1 MCDERVLHGL
11 GRTCFEERC
20 AKCGAAMTLE
30 QVIGGVHMSK
40 TLRISK
46 KKKGDPSLSE
56 RKAAMAAQ
64 DQTIKDSLSLVEHK
78 FLVMSGKGG
87 VGKTSVAANL
97 ATALSRRG
105 AKVGLMDVDLHG
117 PDIPRIL
124 GLKGVLEASVDGR
137 ITPKPYSENLEVI
150 SVGSMAGDPDKAVIW
165 RGPLKLQVIRQF
177 ISGVQWG
184 KLDYLIIDSP
194 PGTGDE
200 PLTVAQTIPDAKAI
214 IVTMP
219 QEMCLDDVRKSINF
233 CKTVKMEI
241 FGLIENMSG
250 FVCPHCGKPIDLF
263 GTGGGFRTAAA
274 MNIPFLGR
282 IPLDPKMVKSA
293 DAGEPYMEE
302 YPDSEATKA
311 YDQIVARIMGAE
323 RTKTQMA

>member
-1 MCDERVLHGL
+1 
-11 GRTCFEERC
+11 
-20 AKCGAAMTLE
+20 MT
-30 QVIGGVHMSK
+30 K
-40 TLRISK
+40 TLRIGK
-46 KKKGDPSLSE
+46 KKKGSSLSE

-64 DQTIKDSLSLVEHK
+64 DQIIKDTLSLITHK

-97 ATALSRRG
+97 AVALSRRG
-105 AKVGLMDVDLHG
+105 ARVGLMDVDLHG

-150 SVGSMAGDPDKAVIW
+150 SVGSMAGDPDAAVMW
-165 RGPLKLQVIRQF
+165 RGPLKLNVIRQF
-177 ISGVQWG
+177 ISSVQWG

-214 IVTMP
+214 VVTTP
-219 QEMCLDDVRKSINF
+219 QEMSLDDVRKSINF
-233 CKTVKMEI
+233 CKTLNIEV

-263 GTGGGFRTAAA
+263 GTGGGLRTAEA
-274 MNIPFLGR
+274 MNIPFLGC
-282 IPLDPKMVKSA
+282 IPLDPKMAKFA
-293 DAGEPYMEE
+293 DTGEPYMEKC
-302 YPDSEATKA
+302 PDSEATKV
-311 YDQIVARIMGAE
+311 YDQIVARIMG
-323 RTKTQMA
+323 TKWTKAAVAQTNRRKE

>member
-1 MCDERVLHGL
+1 M
-11 GRTCFEERC
+11 
-20 AKCGAAMTLE
+20 AKA
-30 QVIGGVHMSK
+30 VH
-40 TLRISK
+40 ISK
-46 KKKGDPSLSE
+46 KKKGAPSLSE

-64 DQTIKDSLSLVEHK
+64 DQIIKDSLSLVKHK
-78 FLVMSGKGG
+78 FIIMSGKGG

-97 ATALSRRG
+97 AMALSRQG
-105 AKVGLMDVDLHG
+105 ARVGLMDVDLHG

-137 ITPKPYSENLEVI
+137 INPKPYSENLEVV

-177 ISGVQWG
+177 ISGVMWG
-184 KLDYLIIDSP
+184 MLDYLIIDSP

-219 QEMCLDDVRKSINF
+219 QEMSLDDVRKSINF
-233 CKTVKMEI
+233 CKTVKMEVL
-241 FGLIENMSG
+241 GLIENMSG
-250 FVCPHCGKPIDLF
+250 FVCPHCGKSIDLF
-263 GTGGGFRTAAA
+263 GTGGGSRTATA

-282 IPLDPKMVKSA
+282 IPLDAKMVKCA
-293 DAGEPYMEE
+293 DAGESYMEK
-302 YPDSEATKA
+302 YPGSEVTRAFSQVVSK
-311 YDQIVARIMGAE
+311 IIAE
-323 RTKTQMA
+323 A

>member
-1 MCDERVLHGL
+1 M
-11 GRTCFEERC
+11 
-20 AKCGAAMTLE
+20 A
-30 QVIGGVHMSK
+30 K
-40 TLRISK
+40 TLHISK
-46 KKKGDPSLSE
+46 KKKGDHSLAE
-56 RKAAMAAQ
+56 REAAIAAQ
-64 DQTIKDSLSLVEHK
+64 DQIIKDSLSLVKHK

-97 ATALSRRG
+97 AMALSRQG
-105 AKVGLMDVDLHG
+105 ARVGLMDVDLHG

-124 GLKGVLEASVDGR
+124 GLKGVLEASVDGL
-137 ITPKPYSENLEVI
+137 IKPKPYSENLEVV

-177 ISGVQWG
+177 IYGVQWG

-233 CKTVKMEI
+233 CKTVKMQV

-263 GTGGGFRTAAA
+263 GTGGGSRTAMA

-282 IPLDPKMVKSA
+282 IPLDDKMVKSA
-293 DAGEPYMEE
+293 DAGESYMEK
-302 YPDSEATKA
+302 YPDSEVTRAFN
-311 YDQIVARIMGAE
+311 QVVAKIMEGE
-323 RTKTQMA
+323 

>member
-1 MCDERVLHGL
+1 MDK
-11 GRTCFEERC
+11 T
-20 AKCGAAMTLE
+20 
-30 QVIGGVHMSK
+30 VH
-40 TLRISK
+40 ISK
-46 KKKGDPSLSE
+46 KKKGDSHLSE
-56 RKAAMAAQ
+56 RKAARAAQ
-64 DQTIKDSLSLVEHK
+64 DQIIKDSLSLIRDK
-78 FLVMSGKGG
+78 FMVMSGKGG

-97 ATALSRRG
+97 AMALSKQG
-105 AKVGLMDVDLHG
+105 ASVGLMDVDLHG

-137 ITPKPYSENLEVI
+137 IKPKPYSDNLEVV

-219 QEMCLDDVRKSINF
+219 QEMSLDDVRKSINF
-233 CKTVKMEI
+233 CKTVNMQV

-250 FVCPHCGKPIDLF
+250 FVCPHCGKAIDLF
-263 GTGGGFRTAAA
+263 GSGGGSRTATA
-274 MNIPFLGR
+274 MDIPFLGR
-282 IPLDPKMVKSA
+282 IPLDAKMVKCA
-293 DAGEPYMEE
+293 DAGESYMDK
-302 YPDSEATKA
+302 YPDSEVTQAFN
-311 YDQIVARIMGAE
+311 QVVAKIIEGG
-323 RTKTQMA
+323 

>member
-1 MCDERVLHGL
+1 MARTLH
-11 GRTCFEERC
+11 
-20 AKCGAAMTLE
+20 
-30 QVIGGVHMSK
+30 
-40 TLRISK
+40 ISK
-46 KKKGDPSLSE
+46 KKKGDRPLSE
-56 RKAAMAAQ
+56 READMAAQ
-64 DQTIKDSLSLVEHK
+64 DQIIKDSLSLIKHK

-97 ATALSRRG
+97 AMALSRKG
-105 AKVGLMDVDLHG
+105 ARVGLMDVDLHG

-124 GLKGVLEASVDGR
+124 GLKGVLEASVDGQ
-137 ITPKPYSENLEVI
+137 ISPKPYSENLEMV

-200 PLTVAQTIPDAKAI
+200 PLTVAQTIPDARAI

-219 QEMCLDDVRKSINF
+219 QEISLDDVRKSINF
-233 CKTVKMEI
+233 CKTVKMQV

-263 GTGGGFRTAAA
+263 GSGGGSRTATA

-282 IPLDPKMVKSA
+282 IPLDAKMVKCA
-293 DAGEPYMEE
+293 DAGESYMEK
-302 YPDSEATKA
+302 YPDSEVTKA
-311 YDQIVARIMGAE
+311 YNRIVAKIMEGG
-323 RTKTQMA
+323 

>member
-1 MCDERVLHGL
+1 
-11 GRTCFEERC
+11 
-20 AKCGAAMTLE
+20 
-30 QVIGGVHMSK
+30 
-40 TLRISK
+40 
-46 KKKGDPSLSE
+46 
-56 RKAAMAAQ
+56 MAAQ
-64 DQTIKDSLSLVEHK
+64 DQIIKDSLSLIRNK
-78 FLVMSGKGG
+78 FMVMSGKGG

-97 ATALSRRG
+97 AMALSKQG
-105 AKVGLMDVDLHG
+105 ARVGLMDVDLHG

-137 ITPKPYSENLEVI
+137 IKPKPYSDNLEVV

-219 QEMCLDDVRKSINF
+219 QEMSLDDVRKSINF
-233 CKTVKMEI
+233 CKTVNMQV

-250 FVCPHCGKPIDLF
+250 FVCPHCGKAIDLF
-263 GTGGGFRTAAA
+263 GSGGGSRTATA
-274 MNIPFLGR
+274 MDIPFLGR
-282 IPLDPKMVKSA
+282 IPLDAKMVNCA
-293 DAGEPYMEE
+293 DAGESYMDK
-302 YPDSEATKA
+302 YPDSEVTQAFN
-311 YDQIVARIMGAE
+311 QVVAKIIEGG
-323 RTKTQMA
+323 

>member
-1 MCDERVLHGL
+1 MARTLH
-11 GRTCFEERC
+11 
-20 AKCGAAMTLE
+20 
-30 QVIGGVHMSK
+30 
-40 TLRISK
+40 ISK
-46 KKKGDPSLSE
+46 KKKDDRSLSE
-56 RKAAMAAQ
+56 READMAAQ
-64 DQTIKDSLSLVEHK
+64 DQIIKDSLSLIKHK

-97 ATALSRRG
+97 AMALSRKG
-105 AKVGLMDVDLHG
+105 ARVGLMDVDLHG

-124 GLKGVLEASVDGR
+124 GLKGVLEASVDGQ
-137 ITPKPYSENLEVI
+137 ISPKPYSENLEMV

-200 PLTVAQTIPDAKAI
+200 PLTVAQTIPDARAI

-219 QEMCLDDVRKSINF
+219 QEISLDDVRKSINF
-233 CKTVKMEI
+233 CITVKMQV

-263 GTGGGFRTAAA
+263 GSGGGSRTATA

-282 IPLDPKMVKSA
+282 IPLDAKMVKCA
-293 DAGEPYMEE
+293 DAGESYMEK
-302 YPDSEATKA
+302 YPDSEVTKA
-311 YDQIVARIMGAE
+311 YNRIVAKIMEGG
-323 RTKTQMA
+323 

>member
-1 MCDERVLHGL
+1 MVK
-11 GRTCFEERC
+11 T
-20 AKCGAAMTLE
+20 
-30 QVIGGVHMSK
+30 VH
-40 TLRISK
+40 ISK
-46 KKKGDPSLSE
+46 KKKGDSHLSE
-56 RKAAMAAQ
+56 RKAAMSAQ
-64 DQTIKDSLSLVEHK
+64 DQIIKDSLSLIRNK
-78 FLVMSGKGG
+78 FMVMSGKGG

-97 ATALSRRG
+97 AMALSKQG
-105 AKVGLMDVDLHG
+105 ARVGLMDVDLHG

-137 ITPKPYSENLEVI
+137 IKPKPYSDNLEVV

-219 QEMCLDDVRKSINF
+219 QEMSLDDVRKSINF
-233 CKTVKMEI
+233 CKTVNMQV

-250 FVCPHCGKPIDLF
+250 FVCPHCGKAIDLF
-263 GTGGGFRTAAA
+263 GSGGGSRTATA
-274 MNIPFLGR
+274 MDIPFLGR
-282 IPLDPKMVKSA
+282 IPLDAKMVNCA
-293 DAGEPYMEE
+293 DAGESYMDK
-302 YPDSEATKA
+302 YPDSEVTQAFN
-311 YDQIVARIMGAE
+311 QVVAKIIEGG
-323 RTKTQMA
+323 